1 MHESVLRDYFEGRA
15 DSAALRAD
23 LSGAVAVT
31 GPHSSSQ
38 RIVDMATD
46 FELRPEH
53 LVRLCDAVL
62 AGELEPADLETIGFC
77 LVASDHFIWDG
88 DVSPGDVV
96 AETVHDWSAPE
107 VNYPLTQDT
116 VRKFRERLLTGKDL
130 F

>member
-1 MHESVLRDYFEGRA
+1 MHESVLRDYFTGETDA
-15 DSAALRAD
+15 AALRAD
-23 LSGAVAVT
+23 LSGAVVAT
-31 GPHSSSQ
+31 GPRSSSQ
-38 RIVDMATD
+38 HIVDMTAD

-62 AGELEPADLETIGFC
+62 SGELEPDDLEAIGFC

-88 DVSPGDVV
+88 DLPPGDVV

-107 VNYPLTQDT
+107 INHKLTPDT